1 MKAFYVVLQRLYQE
15 RELVSI
21 FSAEEALKC
30 RWIDCDGNR
39 VWVVPVTEEKTPTF
53 VWGFDDLDQ
62 AIAFYEVLCHAELGI
77 ECEEV

>member
-15 RELVSI
+15 REFVSI
-21 FSAEEALKC
+21 FSAEEAVKY
-30 RWIDCDGNR
+30 RWIDCNGKR
-39 VWVVPVTEEKTPTF
+39 VWVVPATEEKTPTF

-77 ECEEV
+77 KCEEV